1 VDIVKL
7 LIGIGVGLID
17 EGVTGYQVAKIP
29 AEDVARAGIF
39 AIGLALDFLGR
50 GPVKEIGETLEVASA
65 PLLTKTV
72 VKYAKKRT
80 YTPRIREV
88 RAPAPA
94 PTPAISGLVS
104 Y

>member
-17 EGVTGYQVAKIP
+17 EGVAGYRVAGVP
-29 AEDVARAGIF
+29 AEDVARAGVF
-39 AIGLALDFLGR
+39 AAGLALDLLGR
-50 GPVKEIGETLEVASA
+50 GAVKELGEALEVASA

-72 VKYAKKRT
+72 VKYVKRRA
-80 YTPRIREV
+80 YAPRIVEV
-88 RAPAPA
+88 KAPAPA
-94 PTPAISGLVS
+94 PAPAVSGLVS